1 MTTSV
6 PVGGLPCFYLRFSL
20 TTFADPD
27 DVSQPNEDMFDMIL
41 APKRKPPSRSRSAR
55 AAQPIVV
62 NEDDDDV
69 PLKPRSKKLSQREP
83 SPVHVQIQPLKPN
96 RRRQQKS
103 KPIEPL
109 FLESDED
116 TEMRD
121 GDADLHDSARV
132 PGNVIDLSQDD
143 DLDDGTTLPSVASS
157 QQETIRPMRASSRKK
172 TAIRVQEG
180 DSDDDIQFKGFG
192 RRRR

>member
-1 MTTSV
+1 MISV
-6 PVGGLPCFYLRFSL
+6 PVSSLPYFHLRYSL
-20 TTFADPD
+20 TICADPD
-27 DVSQPNEDMFDMIL
+27 EVSQPNEDMFDMIL

-55 AAQPIVV
+55 ATQPIVV

-116 TEMRD
+116 AEMRD

-132 PGNVIDLSQDD
+132 PGDVIDLSQDD

-172 TAIRVQEG
+172 AAIRVQEG

>member
-1 MTTSV
+1 MLRLRTTSV

-20 TTFADPD
+20 IAFAAPD
-27 DVSQPNEDMFDMIL
+27 EVSQPNEDMFDMIL
-41 APKRKPPSRSRSAR
+41 APKRKPSSRSRSAR
-55 AAQPIVV
+55 ATQPIVV

-116 TEMRD
+116 AEMRD

-143 DLDDGTTLPSVASS
+143 DLDDDDVLAQPVRNAL
-157 QQETIRPMRASSRKK
+157 SRKHGVSFLCSLVVGGASF
-172 TAIRVQEG
+172 TV
-180 DSDDDIQFKGFG
+180 DSLI
-192 RRRR
+192 